1 MDNNLTISTRSFVRV
16 QDPVGGGSL
25 RINVTDG
32 INLPERLTVKHQK
45 AKDSASKQMTRRSLL
60 RIDKTVDGTD
70 GTLPMP
76 YLQLVVSVPE
86 HAAVTAAH
94 VNALLDRL
102 VNVLAPT
109 ADGGLALGD
118 EIFVNQEV

>member
-1 MDNNLTISTRSFVRV
+1 MDTNLTIDSRAFTRI

-32 INLPERLTVKHQK
+32 INLPEKLTIKHMK
-45 AKDSASKQMTRRSLL
+45 AKDSASKQMTRRSLV
-60 RIDKTVDGTD
+60 RFDKIVDGTD
-70 GTLPMP
+70 GTLPNP
-76 YLQLVVSVPE
+76 YFQLVMSVPE
-86 HAAVTAAH
+86 HPAVTATH
-94 VNALLDRL
+94 VNTL
-102 VNVLAPT
+102 VSRAAAILRAV